1 MPGVDTA
8 DGMDL
13 PDAELADG
21 TDDGTDGTD
30 DGSHDSTDDVTDDS
44 TDDSPADAG
53 GGTGFGDGGPGR
65 TLPRGIK
72 PLLVLAKI
80 REVLEAF
87 TVDRPELT
95 LPEIRRDTGLPAS
108 TCQRIVANLVA
119 EGLLDRVADKYRIGL
134 NLAFWAAPSSTGL
147 DLVHLLMPIVREL
160 REETGETACLFRR
173 EGDFRVCVAM
183 AETHH
188 AVRREMHVGK
198 IMPLHAGSASRV
210 LLAWDAEAAAG
221 VLGGPLAR
229 FTDFTVTDAELLRI
243 ALQQTRAQGFASTAE
258 ERDAGAASVSAPVF
272 DAQAKLITAIGIAGP
287 TQRLTPQRCHDWTPA
302 VLDAARRA
310 TRMLGGRYPSPS

>member
-8 DGMDL
+8 DGTDL
-13 PDAELADG
+13 PGAGL
-21 TDDGTDGTD
+21 DDGAESGESAE
-30 DGSHDSTDDVTDDS
+30 GSGVEDSGGE
-44 TDDSPADAG
+44 G
-53 GGTGFGDGGPGR
+53 GGELDGGAGR
-65 TLPRGIK
+65 GLPRGIK

-95 LPEIRRDTGLPAS
+95 LPEIRRATGLPAS

-119 EGLLDRVADKYRIGL
+119 EGFLDRVADKYRIGL
-134 NLAFWAAPSSTGL
+134 SLAYWATPSSSGL
-147 DLVHLLMPIVREL
+147 DLVQLLMPIVREL

-173 EGDFRVCVAM
+173 EGGFRVCVAM
-183 AETHH
+183 AETLH

-210 LLAWDAEAAAG
+210 LLAWDPEAADAA
-221 VLGGPLAR
+221 LDGPLSR
-229 FTDFTVTDAELLRI
+229 FTDFTITDRELLRI

-258 ERDAGAASVSAPVF
+258 ERDPGAASVSAPVF
-272 DAQAKLITAIGIAGP
+272 DPQARLVAAIGIAGP

-310 TRMLGGRYPSPS
+310 TRMLGGRHPG

>member
-13 PDAELADG
+13 PEADV
-21 TDDGTDGTD
+21 DDGTELPG
-30 DGSHDSTDDVTDDS
+30 GSELPGDEGS
-44 TDDSPADAG
+44 A
-53 GGTGFGDGGPGR
+53 DGGAVR
-65 TLPRGIK
+65 ALPRGIK

-95 LPEIRRDTGLPAS
+95 LPEIRRATGLPAS

-119 EGLLDRVADKYRIGL
+119 EGFLDRVADKYRIGL
-134 NLAFWAAPSSTGL
+134 SLAFWATPSSSGL
-147 DLVHLLMPIVREL
+147 DLVQLLMPIVREL

-183 AETHH
+183 AETLH

-210 LLAWDAEAAAG
+210 LLAWDPEATAAA
-221 VLGGPLAR
+221 LDGPLSR
-229 FTDFTVTDAELLRI
+229 FTDFTITDGELLRI

-272 DAQAKLITAIGIAGP
+272 DPQARLIAAIGIAGP

-302 VLDAARRA
+302 VLDAGRRA
-310 TRMLGGRYPSPS
+310 TRMLGGRPPA

>member
-1 MPGVDTA
+1 MRGVDTA

-13 PDAELADG
+13 PDAELADDPDG
-21 TDDGTDGTD
+21 TDDGTHDGTD
-30 DGSHDSTDDVTDDS
+30 DLAE
-44 TDDSPADAG
+44 DSPEGAG
-53 GGTGFGDGGPGR
+53 VGAGIGDGGPGR
-65 TLPRGIK
+65 ALPRGIR

-95 LPEIRRDTGLPAS
+95 LPEIRRATGLPAS

-119 EGLLDRVADKYRIGL
+119 EGFLDRLADKYRIGL
-134 NLAFWAAPSSTGL
+134 SLAFWAAPSSTGL

-160 REETGETACLFRR
+160 RDETGETACLFRR
-173 EGDFRVCVAM
+173 EGGFRVCVAM

-210 LLAWDAEAAAG
+210 LLAWDAEAAAA
-221 VLGGPLAR
+221 VLGGPLTR

-310 TRMLGGRYPSPS
+310 TRMLGGRYPNPT